1 MALGFS
7 PLNTKVEGGEIT
19 MVISRRCARKEIRSR
34 RPFLNAFL
42 KHFGDSGQESA
53 GGFALGRGEF

>member
-1 MALGFS
+1 
-7 PLNTKVEGGEIT
+7 